1 MATIKIINSKIEAL
15 GNLGTDTSIW
25 TLNRELRLLQ
35 TDHYRIVGGV
45 SGLKVPLVYHSAG
58 KYPIGSYVVK
68 IESNHSNNGWTV
80 LDTQNYDGNVINKV
94 EYTDSDVVGDYTV
107 KYRAAIYKDGN
118 LLGYSNVVTIESV
131 TVMH

>member
-45 SGLKVPLVYHSAG
+45 SGLKVPLEYHSG
-58 KYPIGSYVVK
+58 SKYPIGSYVVK
-68 IESNHSNNGWTV
+68 IESNYNDNGWV
-80 LDTQNYDGNVINKV
+80 VDDTQNYDGNPINYV
-94 EYTDSDVVGDYTV
+94 EYTYSGLVYDYIV
-107 KYRAAIYKDGN
+107 KFRAAVYKDGN